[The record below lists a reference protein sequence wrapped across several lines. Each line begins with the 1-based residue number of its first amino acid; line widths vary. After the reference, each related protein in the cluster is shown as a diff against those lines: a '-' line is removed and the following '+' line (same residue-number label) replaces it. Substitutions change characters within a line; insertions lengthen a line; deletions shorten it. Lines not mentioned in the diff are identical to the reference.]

1 MICRWVGDVAE
12 PTAVVNQG
20 RAFRSRCGFTR
31 FGILAGVRFLADCFS
46 QYASDRA
53 RGTHGTLMRCPLRC
67 RTRGDR
73 STSHVFRAG
82 GGLCCHRAVPH
93 RCLSFVRLGGEF
105 CRPQR
110 IRSVTCA
117 ARLPDEWEAS
127 PGGARMHVHCLN
139 RICGVDLRYGSTA
152 DQGRTGREDSTS
164 RSWHPARVVGTHA

>member
-1 MICRWVGDVAE
+1 MLRSPRLWSSRVGRFAA
-12 PTAVVNQG
+12 AVDSLAS
-20 RAFRSRCGFTR
+20 AFSPACASSQ
-31 FGILAGVRFLADCFS
+31 ICFS

-53 RGTHGTLMRCPLRC
+53 RDTHGTLMRCPLRC

-152 DQGRTGREDSTS
+152 DQGRIGREDSTS